1 MNAAPIAPRPSPP
14 PPEPGFFHGV
24 RALLGGFGFVLGTP
38 SVWHL
43 AAVPVVVALAL
54 TTGLAYGGVDLA
66 SRHLPASVLAGAGA
80 TGVLGSV
87 LATLLKIVAYLA
99 IVIVAALVGFGLAQ
113 PLSGFALEG
122 IVRRVEARLGA
133 PAWTPPTFFQG
144 LARSLQSVLVAA
156 AFAAPVFAVLIVIG
170 LVVPGAGVVTVP
182 LKLLVTALLAAWD
195 LCDYPLS
202 IRGLPMGERVRRV
215 RRHVGAMLGFGFG
228 IALVGLVPGAIV
240 LVLPAGVAGAARL
253 MVEIERWES
262 AVGAPPR

>member
-1 MNAAPIAPRPSPP
+1 MIAAPRPATQPAP
-14 PPEPGFFHGV
+14 AEPGFLHGV

-43 AAVPVVVALAL
+43 AAVPVVVAIAL
-54 TTGLAYGGVDLA
+54 TSGLATFGVELA

-80 TGVLGSV
+80 AGVLGTV
-87 LATLLKIVAYLA
+87 LATVLKFVAYLA
-99 IVIVAALVGFGLAQ
+99 ILVVAGLVGFGLAQ

-122 IVRRVEARLGA
+122 IVRRVEAKMGA
-133 PAWTPPTFFQG
+133 PAWTPPTFFEG
-144 LARSLQSVLVAA
+144 LVRSLQSVLVAA
-156 AFAAPVFAVLIVIG
+156 AFAAPVFAVLLVIG

-182 LKLLVTALLAAWD
+182 LKLVATALLAAWD

-215 RRHVGAMLGFGFG
+215 RRHVPAMLGFGFG

-253 MVEIERWES
+253 MVDVERWES
-262 AVGAPPR
+262 ATGAPPR